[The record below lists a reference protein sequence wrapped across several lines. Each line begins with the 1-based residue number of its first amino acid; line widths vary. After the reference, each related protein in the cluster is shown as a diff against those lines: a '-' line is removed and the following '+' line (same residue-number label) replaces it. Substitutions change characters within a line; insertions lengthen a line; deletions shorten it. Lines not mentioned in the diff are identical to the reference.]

1 MKTSK
6 YIKLTFIAALIL
18 VSGSILAQNSEN
30 TLYIKGAN
38 FTHPILNAWI
48 AEYNKT
54 NPSVIIK
61 VADRNTDSEVIDISV
76 ITNEN
81 QIKNPAQ
88 QSLQVARYAILPVAN
103 KQNPLFAEINNKG
116 LDKNKI
122 KQLFFEKDI
131 DDEGKYPFKNQ
142 VTIYSGSLEASNSE
156 VISIFFGKT
165 EDQLKGKKIAGDDI
179 FLINALKKDESGVAF
194 NYLSYIYDTKTR
206 ELKENIAILPIDLK
220 KDQWQAVNS
229 GIDATLALLESDK
242 TNLIPIEALS
252 LSFDSKLPKE
262 AQNFIEWVVNDG
274 QKLNHDYGFLNID
287 SKEKKNIQQQIINYA
302 SLEK

>member
-18 VSGSILAQNSEN
+18 VSGSILGQNSDN

-54 NPSVIIK
+54 NPNVIIK
-61 VADRNTDSEVIDISV
+61 IADRNTDSQAIDISV
-76 ITNEN
+76 VTNDN
-81 QIKNPAQ
+81 QVKDPAQ

-142 VTIYSGSLEASNSE
+142 VTIYSGSLETSNVDVVSDY
-156 VISIFFGKT
+156 FGKT

-179 FLINALKKDESGVAF
+179 FLINALKKDETGVAF

-229 GIDATLALLESDK
+229 GIDATLSLLETEK
-242 TNLIPIEALS
+242 INLIPIEALS

-262 AQNFIEWVVNDG
+262 AQNFIEWIVNDG

-287 SKEKKNIQQQIINYA
+287 SKEKKNVQQQIINYA
-302 SLEK
+302 SLGQ

>member
-6 YIKLTFIAALIL
+6 YIKLTFIATLLL
-18 VSGSILAQNSEN
+18 VGTSVLAQTSNN

-48 AEYNKT
+48 SEYNKV
-54 NPSVIIK
+54 NPNVVIKI
-61 VADRNTDSEVIDISV
+61 ADRNTNAEAIDISV
-76 ITNEN
+76 VTNEN
-81 QIKNPAQ
+81 QLKNPAQ

-131 DDEGKYPFKNQ
+131 DDEGKYPFKNE
-142 VTIYSGSLEASNSE
+142 VTIYSGSLETSNSE
-156 VISIFFGKT
+156 VISVYFGKT

-179 FLINALKKDESGVAF
+179 FLINALKKDETGVAF

-229 GIDATLALLESDK
+229 GIDATLSLLENEKIS
-242 TNLIPIEALS
+242 LIPIEAIS
-252 LSFDSKLPKE
+252 LTFDEKLPKE
-262 AQNFIEWVVNDG
+262 VQNFIEWIVTDG

>member
-6 YIKLTFIAALIL
+6 YIKLTFIATLL
-18 VSGSILAQNSEN
+18 SVSASIIAQNSDN

-54 NPSVIIK
+54 NPEVVIK
-61 VADRNTDSEVIDISV
+61 VADRNTNSEAIDINV
-76 ITNEN
+76 VTNEN

-103 KQNPLFAEINNKG
+103 KENPLFAEISSKG

-131 DDEGKYPFKNQ
+131 DDEGKYPFKNE
-142 VTIYSGSLEASNSE
+142 VTIYSGSLETSNSE
-156 VISIFFGKT
+156 VISNHFGKT
-165 EDQLKGKKIAGDDI
+165 GDQLKGKKIAGDDI
-179 FLINALKKDESGVAF
+179 FLINALKKDETGVAF

-229 GIDATLALLESDK
+229 GIDATLSLLETEK
-242 TNLIPIEALS
+242 INLIPIEALS
-252 LSFDSKLPKE
+252 LAFDSKLPKN
-262 AQNFIEWVVNDG
+262 AQSFIEWIVTDG
-274 QKLNHDYGFLNID
+274 QKINHDYGFLNID
-287 SKEKKNIQQQIINYA
+287 SKEQKNIQQQIINYA

>member
-6 YIKLTFIAALIL
+6 YIKRILIATLIL
-18 VSGSILAQNSEN
+18 VSTSIFARNPEN
-30 TLYIKGAN
+30 VLYIKGAN
-38 FTHPILNAWI
+38 FTHPILKAWI
-48 AEYNKT
+48 GEYNKI
-54 NPSVIIK
+54 NPHIVIEI
-61 VADRNTDSEVIDISV
+61 ADRNTTDEAIYIQL

-103 KQNPLFAEINNKG
+103 KQNPLFEEISNKG

-156 VISIFFGKT
+156 VVSVFFGKT
-165 EDQLKGKKIAGDDI
+165 GDQLKGKKIAGDDI
-179 FLINALKKDESGVAF
+179 YLINALKKDETGVAF
-194 NYLSYIYDTKTR
+194 NYLSYIYDTQSR

-220 KDQWQAVNS
+220 KNQRQAVNS
-229 GIDATLALLESDK
+229 GIDATLSLLENEK
-242 TNLIPIEALS
+242 INLIPIETINLA
-252 LSFDSKLPKE
+252 FDEKLPKE
-262 AQNFIEWVVNDG
+262 LQQFIEWIVTDG
-274 QKLNHDYGFLNID
+274 QKVNHACGFLTID
-287 SKEKKNIQQQIINYA
+287 SKEQKNIQRQIVNYA
-302 SLEK
+302 SLAK

>member
-1 MKTSK
+1 MKTSR
-6 YIKLTFIAALIL
+6 YIKLTFIATLLL
-18 VSGSILAQNSEN
+18 VSTSILAQNSDN

-48 AEYNKT
+48 NEYSKV
-54 NPSVIIK
+54 NPNVVIK
-61 VADRNTDSEVIDISV
+61 VADRNTNSEAIDISV
-76 ITNEN
+76 VTNEN

-103 KQNPLFAEINNKG
+103 KQNPLFEEINNKG
-116 LDKNKI
+116 LDRNKL

-131 DDEGKYPFKNQ
+131 DDSGKYPFKNE

-156 VISIFFGKT
+156 VISGYFGKT
-165 EDQLKGKKIAGDDI
+165 GDQLRGKKIAGDDI

-229 GIDATLALLESDK
+229 GIDATLSLLEGEK
-242 TNLIPIEALS
+242 INLIPIETVS
-252 LSFDSKLPKE
+252 LAFDEKLPKE
-262 AQNFIEWVVNDG
+262 VQSFIEWIVTDG
-274 QKLNHDYGFLNID
+274 QKLNHVYGFLNID
-287 SKEKKNIQQQIINYA
+287 SKEKRNIQQQIINYA